1 MKKSRFNLIVPYRN
15 GRTIIFNTRSGG
27 IGLFDNEFM
36 DRYESGFMSDSEKE
50 ALARRGMLVNPCKD
64 EDGNTKVY
72 ASIIDPGSVMSY
84 GSGLSAVGLHPIES
98 EEEWELIQAVL
109 DHLQDDDAPTG
120 ACE

>member
-1 MKKSRFNLIVPYRN
+1 MAEKLEFKALDDN
-15 GRTIIFNTRSGG
+15 GNVMQCE
-27 IGLFDNEFM
+27 GLFSFQNADTGRHYIVYT
-36 DRYESGFMSDSEKE
+36 DH
-50 ALARRGMLVNPCKD
+50 AQD